1 MEKFKFILCVP
12 CIYSLKLIYLIW
24 NLHFNITA
32 LDKIESKQL
41 PKNREKFVRLS
52 HEYIYLFETRSTFK
66 GERFVLVLRKPIS
79 MHLIVIKRNEKKRD
93 KKYSLYIF
101 SEHVQLNEIF

>member
-1 MEKFKFILCVP
+1 MEKFKLILCVS

-66 GERFVLVLRKPIS
+66 GERFVRVLRKPIS
-79 MHLIVIKRNEKKRD
+79 MHIILMELELCASKW
-93 KKYSLYIF
+93 SLNTPKLWF
-101 SEHVQLNEIF
+101 LFNTKS